1 MVDLPSGLA
10 RRYLVL
16 VNAGGAGS
24 KPFGGDVGVAQMWG
38 WMMEELTIMIE
49 ELTIMIEGQIEMIG
63 EVLEN

>member
-24 KPFGGDVGVAQMWG
+24 KPFGGDVGVHG
-38 WMMEELTIMIE
+38 SDVGLDDGRTNNNDRI
-49 ELTIMIEGQIEMIG
+49 LRRG
-63 EVLEN
+63 